1 MAASCR
7 FVARLVLPV
16 DMGQG
21 ILVGSDG
28 NPASPRPEP
37 IMAKRIIPSFD
48 HLTFLVRPS
57 DGGQIVEISYAY
69 DGESQRVVRR
79 IYDQSDRSDSFAT
92 AEDDRPSFEPW
103 NNQRYAHL
111 DWEDAYTGPRLAER
125 LFDGDDAEASAT
137 FSRLNNEG
145 EGFDPADEI
154 AGWKVVWLADD
165 TNGVA
170 VYRDGDDAI
179 LVGTDGSGD
188 EESRWAVRV
197 CA

>member
-28 NPASPRPEP
+28 NPASPRPES
-37 IMAKRIIPSFD
+37 IMAKRIPSFD
-48 HLTFLVRPS
+48 HLHFHVRP
-57 DGGQIVEISYAY
+57 DDAGQIVEISYAY
-69 DGESQRVVRR
+69 DAEAQRVVRR

-92 AEDDRPSFEPW
+92 AEDDRPTFEPY

-111 DWEDAYTGPRLAER
+111 DWEPAYTGPTLAER
-125 LFDGDDAEASAT
+125 LLDGDDDLSSAT
-137 FSRLNNEG
+137 FSRLNDEG
-145 EGFDPADEI
+145 EGFDPAEEI
-154 AGWKVVWLADD
+154 SEWKLVWLAGSTD
-165 TNGVA
+165 GVA
-170 VYRDGDDAI
+170 VYRDGDDAV

-188 EESRWAVRV
+188 DDSRWAVRV
-197 CA
+197 SA